1 MFSENGEF
9 LTSWSIEAEE
19 GESPPTGISIDSED
33 VVYLVT
39 DRRVL
44 KYSTEG
50 ALVDEWALAAD
61 AAGQFQGSTSIAV
74 DAAGNL
80 YVADQG
86 NGRVRK
92 LSDTGQI
99 LLGWGEA
106 GTGPGQFQLPSALEV
121 GPDGRVYVADQRN
134 NRIQVFSADGEF
146 LNLWGG

>member
-1 MFSENGEF
+1 M
-9 LTSWSIEAEE
+9 
-19 GESPPTGISIDSED
+19 
-33 VVYLVT
+33 
-39 DRRVL
+39 
-44 KYSTEG
+44 
-50 ALVDEWALAAD
+50 VDEWALAAD

-86 NGRVRK
+86 NGRARK